1 MTVENRLNLT
11 FDTSRFGD
19 ANYLSPGAQNTLT
32 LIANTTPTMADWQK
46 TDLAAGPIVRT
57 NYFQNRTTIY
67 ITGML
72 TSTANIGNTAYTT
85 NNFTLSDAANSL
97 ILELNAFQSH
107 TNNIS
112 GVTIVQTGDVPSYDS
127 ASSFGQLN
135 MMTVTKVDGLPA
147 NTDPILGSF
156 TSLFIQDILQAN
168 NTQLQIYANQY
179 ANSIIEIIEPE
190 SGNTTYSSNLSNT
203 QIANIESYVIST
215 NGILNTRRNAD
226 WTFFRNSVQVMK
238 DNGFL
243 QQFGSMGGT
252 NSYLVNNVVGT
263 DSLKAKIASANTA
276 NT

>member
-1 MTVENRLNLT
+1 MTVQDRLALN
-11 FDTSRFGD
+11 FDTERFGD
-19 ANYLSPGAQNTLT
+19 ANKLSAGAQNTMT
-32 LIANTTPTMADWQK
+32 LIANTTPSMAQWQK
-46 TDLAAGPIVRT
+46 DDLDAGPIVRS

-72 TSTANIGNTAYTT
+72 DSTANIANNAYLA
-85 NNFTLSDAANSL
+85 NNFILSDEANTL
-97 ILELNAFQSH
+97 ILELDAFQSH
-107 TNNIS
+107 TDNIS
-112 GVTIVQTGDVPSYDS
+112 GLTVVQTGDVPSYDS

-156 TSLFIQDILQAN
+156 TSLFIQDILEAN
-168 NTQLQIYANQY
+168 NTQLQIYSEEF

-203 QIANIESYVIST
+203 EIANIESYIIST
-215 NGILNTRRNAD
+215 KDVLNTRRNAD
-226 WTFFRNSVQVMK
+226 WTFFRNTIQVAQ

-243 QQFGSMGGT
+243 QQFTTMGGT
-252 NSYLVNNVVGT
+252 NSFLVNNVVGT
-263 DSLKAKIASANTA
+263 DSLKEKIASANNS